1 MITTILVAIICVAL
15 FFEFT
20 NGFHDAANVV
30 ATPIATKALTP
41 TQAICLSAFFNF
53 LGAFFGTAVAAT
65 ISKGLVDT
73 QVVSDIVL
81 ISALLGAIS
90 WNFFT
95 WSFGIPSSSSHA
107 LIGSLVGAV
116 IIGASYKNVNF
127 TTVVHKVL
135 VPMVSSPV
143 LAFFLTLV
151 ICIILINIF
160 IKVNNIR
167 STNKYIR
174 EFQIISTSLL
184 SFSHVSNDAQKTM
197 SIITLALL
205 SAGLVQN
212 TDVPNWVIILCGTAM
227 ALGTLSG
234 GKKIIKTLS
243 SKLSKLEPVNAVSAE
258 LSSGILVMGASHIGL
273 PVSTTQVASGSIM
286 GAGYANSGV
295 NWKVVRKMATAW
307 FLTIPAC
314 IVVTCII
321 YTALYHAFGSF

>member
-1 MITTILVAIICVAL
+1 MITSVLIAIIVIAL

-30 ATPIATKALTP
+30 VTPIATKSLTP
-41 TQAICLSAFFNF
+41 YQAIALAAFLNF

-73 QVVSDIVL
+73 NVITDIVL

-116 IIGASYKNVNF
+116 IISSSYQNVNYM
-127 TTVVHKVL
+127 TVVDKVL
-135 VPMVSSPV
+135 IPMVSSPV
-143 LAFFLTLV
+143 MAFFLALI
-151 ICIILINIF
+151 ICIALLNIF
-160 IKVNNIR
+160 MRFFMVR
-167 STNKYIR
+167 TTNKYIR
-174 EFQIISTSLL
+174 EMQVLSTSLL
-184 SFSHVSNDAQKTM
+184 SFSHGSNDAQKTM

-205 SAGLVQN
+205 SARLVKSTQ
-212 TDVPNWVIILCGTAM
+212 VPDWVIILCGVAM
-227 ALGTLSG
+227 GLGTLSG

-243 SKLSKLEPVNAVSAE
+243 AKLSKLEPVNAVSAE
-258 LSSGILVMGASHIGL
+258 LSSGILVLGASHIGL

-286 GAGYANSGV
+286 GAGYADSGV
-295 NWKVVRKMATAW
+295 NWKVVKKMATAW
-307 FLTIPAC
+307 ILTIPSC
-314 IVVTCII
+314 IVVTSII
-321 YTALYHAFGSF
+321 YTVIYYIFGSF

>member
-1 MITTILVAIICVAL
+1 MISTVLVAIIIIAL

-30 ATPIATKALTP
+30 ATPIATKSLTP
-41 TQAICLSAFFNF
+41 GQAIGLAAFFNF

-73 QVVSDIVL
+73 NVVTDIVL

-116 IIGASYKNVNF
+116 IIGASYQDVNYM
-127 TTVVHKVL
+127 TVVNKVL

-143 LAFFLTLV
+143 MAFFLALI
-151 ICIILINIF
+151 ICIVLLNIF
-160 IKVNNIR
+160 IRISGVR
-167 STNKYIR
+167 RTNKYIR
-174 EFQIISTSLL
+174 EMQVVSTSLL
-184 SFSHVSNDAQKTM
+184 SFSHGSNDAQKTM

-205 SAGLVQN
+205 SAGLVS
-212 TDVPNWVIILCGTAM
+212 TTEVPTWVIILCGIAM
-227 ALGTLSG
+227 GLGTLSG

-258 LSSGILVMGASHIGL
+258 LSSGALVLAASHIGL

-286 GAGYANSGV
+286 GAGYADSGV
-295 NWKVVRKMATAW
+295 NWKVVRKMAVAW
-307 FLTIPAC
+307 ILTIPAC
-314 IVVTCII
+314 IVVTSVIYII
-321 YTALYHAFGSF
+321 LFNIFGTF